1 MASPEETL
9 MENLPSISVIVPFFN
24 SRKTLDRCLNSI
36 LAQTYKNFELIAV
49 NDGSTDNSLEIVSSY
64 AEKDNRIKIVNKAHK
79 GVSSAR
85 NKALEVATG
94 DLIQFVDADDDI
106 EPDMFETAVSLMDET
121 GADIV
126 VCNHDHPCI
135 MNYFGDSVLDFTDK
149 KNIWR
154 FYQNTFAGVV
164 PWNKLYKREIITEK
178 FDEEISFTED
188 DIFCLSNMANAKK
201 IAGTSKVLYHYFVA
215 PPTTNPDELSCINK
229 MAKAKDFWQTKNTF
243 WYMRDKLLPK
253 TKEIAKRR
261 LPREYAEDI
270 IYTRIFDF
278 MPWEIVILGSLDVDR
293 YGLIK
298 EMQNIFREKDF
309 KKSLA
314 LKEKYGVYFKELLPL
329 EQDIMVEKFI
339 DMSLFARY
347 KHNGKSAS
355 SILCGARYIRKNVY
369 ISRRRLRHSRFC
381 RKSVKRNGTLP
392 QRRSKVRSFCN
403 RKIQYCKRGFSSFR
417 CGRFPCDR
425 MI

>member
-1 MASPEETL
+1 MKK
-9 MENLPSISVIVPFFN
+9 ISVIVPFFN
-24 SRKTLDRCLNSI
+24 SKKTLGRCLNSI

-106 EPDMFETAVSLMDET
+106 EPDMFETAVSLMEET

-135 MNYFGDSVLDFTDK
+135 MNYLGDSVLDFTEK

-188 DIFCLSNMANAKK
+188 DVFCLSNMANAKK

-270 IYTRIFDF
+270 VYTRIFDF

-293 YGLIK
+293 YGLVK

-339 DMSLFARY
+339 DMSLFAI
-347 KHNGKSAS
+347 KDINTTGKALRPYYVVLDIFAKMFISADEDCDT
-355 SILCGARYIRKNVY
+355 LDFVAKAAKEME
-369 ISRRRLRHSRFC
+369 LAHSEEAKYALSVIERFNIA
-381 RKSVKRNGTLP
+381 KEDFPLSVADASLVTA
-392 QRRSKVRSFCN
+392 
-403 RKIQYCKRGFSSFR
+403 
-417 CGRFPCDR
+417 
-425 MI
+425 

>member
-1 MASPEETL
+1 MKK
-9 MENLPSISVIVPFFN
+9 ISVIVPFFN

-106 EPDMFETAVSLMDET
+106 EPDMFETAVSLMEET

-188 DIFCLSNMANAKK
+188 DVFCLSNMANAKK
-201 IAGTSKVLYHYFVA
+201 IAGTSKVL
-215 PPTTNPDELSCINK
+215 
-229 MAKAKDFWQTKNTF
+229 
-243 WYMRDKLLPK
+243 
-253 TKEIAKRR
+253 
-261 LPREYAEDI
+261 
-270 IYTRIFDF
+270 
-278 MPWEIVILGSLDVDR
+278 
-293 YGLIK
+293 
-298 EMQNIFREKDF
+298 
-309 KKSLA
+309 
-314 LKEKYGVYFKELLPL
+314 
-329 EQDIMVEKFI
+329 
-339 DMSLFARY
+339 
-347 KHNGKSAS
+347 
-355 SILCGARYIRKNVY
+355 
-369 ISRRRLRHSRFC
+369 
-381 RKSVKRNGTLP
+381 
-392 QRRSKVRSFCN
+392 
-403 RKIQYCKRGFSSFR
+403 
-417 CGRFPCDR
+417 
-425 MI
+425 